1 MAMANGWECHL
12 VYHGDKG
19 VFMKGGGN
27 ADLVKMT
34 NATYEF
40 VKVDA
45 ISNAMDS
52 AMERYKAKGLK
63 PYYVHGGG
71 HDLPGGIAYVNAIQ
85 ELKAN
90 CDLTLFAQ
98 DSNIFIDKLDNR
110 DHKVIFDTNYDVYSN
125 NVLARD
131 FECINLRHGFF
142 VNVTLFRQDEDNNI
156 DINMFTSNWNMK
168 LYIPPIRPI
177 KVTFTRKKPISL
189 VVANAKKTDKFT
201 YKKPLNECD
210 NNEITTNLKNYKIK
224 NKNDNANIN
233 K

>member
-52 AMERYKAKGLK
+52 AMERYKAEGLK

-71 HDLPGGIAYVNAIQ
+71 HD
-85 ELKAN
+85 
-90 CDLTLFAQ
+90 
-98 DSNIFIDKLDNR
+98 
-110 DHKVIFDTNYDVYSN
+110 
-125 NVLARD
+125 
-131 FECINLRHGFF
+131 
-142 VNVTLFRQDEDNNI
+142 
-156 DINMFTSNWNMK
+156 
-168 LYIPPIRPI
+168 
-177 KVTFTRKKPISL
+177 
-189 VVANAKKTDKFT
+189 
-201 YKKPLNECD
+201 
-210 NNEITTNLKNYKIK
+210 
-224 NKNDNANIN
+224 
-233 K
+233 

>member
-1 MAMANGWECHL
+1 MINNCYMDIHYIKSLPIL
-12 VYHGDKG
+12 VIILYIINVYFNFSIKIILNDYFYMFDERELIITDGDDYSIERINHYNKITINVPNPFILRCYDSITVG
-19 VFMKGGGN
+19 V
-27 ADLVKMT
+27 
-34 NATYEF
+34 
-40 VKVDA
+40 
-45 ISNAMDS
+45 
-52 AMERYKAKGLK
+52 
-63 PYYVHGGG
+63 
-71 HDLPGGIAYVNAIQ
+71 
-85 ELKAN
+85 LKAN

-110 DHKVIFDTNYDVYSN
+110 NHKVIFDTNYDVYSN

-177 KVTFTRKKPISL
+177 KVTFTRKKPNISL
-189 VVANAKKTDKFT
+189 IVANSKKTDKFT
-201 YKKPLNECD
+201 YKKPLEECD

-224 NKNDNANIN
+224 TK
-233 K
+233 

>member
-1 MAMANGWECHL
+1 MALMAMANEWECHL

-19 VFMKGGGN
+19 VFLKGGGN

-71 HDLPGGIAYVNAIQ
+71 HDLPVGIAYVNAIQ

-90 CDLTLFAQ
+90 CDLNGYKPDYIFVASGTGSMQAGMAVGLDFVGWSDVKLIGISIARQQDRGKKIIVDFA
-98 DSNIFIDKLDNR
+98 NM
-110 DHKVIFDTNYDVYSN
+110 
-125 NVLARD
+125 LAKQYGIEKRYENSICFNAD
-131 FECINLRHGFF
+131 
-142 VNVTLFRQDEDNNI
+142 
-156 DINMFTSNWNMK
+156 
-168 LYIPPIRPI
+168 YIGI
-177 KVTFTRKKPISL
+177 
-189 VVANAKKTDKFT
+189 
-201 YKKPLNECD
+201 
-210 NNEITTNLKNYKIK
+210 
-224 NKNDNANIN
+224 
-233 K
+233 